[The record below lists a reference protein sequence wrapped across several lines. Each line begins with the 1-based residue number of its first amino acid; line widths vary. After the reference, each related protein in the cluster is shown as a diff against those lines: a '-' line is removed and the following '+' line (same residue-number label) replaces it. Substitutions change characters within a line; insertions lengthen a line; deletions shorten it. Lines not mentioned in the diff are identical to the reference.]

1 MAGLFIAYM
10 VGAFFGVGAMYLIF
24 DHYHKPIGDLR
35 IDNSIPDEPPYFFLE
50 IDKGV
55 GDISN
60 NAMVTFRVVN
70 ENYVDSQE

>member
-35 IDNSIPDEPPYFFLE
+35 IDNSIPDEPSYLFLE
-50 IDKGV
+50 INEGV
-55 GDISN
+55 GDISKYDI
-60 NAMVTFRVVN
+60 VTFEVLN
-70 ENYVDSQE
+70 EDYFDSQE